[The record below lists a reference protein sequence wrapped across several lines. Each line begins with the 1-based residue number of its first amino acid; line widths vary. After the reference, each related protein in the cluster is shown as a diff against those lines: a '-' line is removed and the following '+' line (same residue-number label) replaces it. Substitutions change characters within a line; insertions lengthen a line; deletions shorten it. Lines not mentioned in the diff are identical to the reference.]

1 MASLEKL
8 RSEIEDKY
16 KWDLTLMYKNE
27 EEYQKDFDELKK
39 IVSEIKKYKGI
50 LTKDANTL
58 LEFLIP
64 AATACSTVLYTLA
77 ETFTSNS

>member
-1 MASLEKL
+1 MNK
-8 RSEIEDKY
+8 RV
-16 KWDLTLMYKNE
+16 E
-27 EEYQKDFDELKK
+27 EN
-39 IVSEIKKYKGI
+39 IKGI
-50 LTKDANTL
+50 RAQIDRLVEGKAELVDNYDWTKNYTL